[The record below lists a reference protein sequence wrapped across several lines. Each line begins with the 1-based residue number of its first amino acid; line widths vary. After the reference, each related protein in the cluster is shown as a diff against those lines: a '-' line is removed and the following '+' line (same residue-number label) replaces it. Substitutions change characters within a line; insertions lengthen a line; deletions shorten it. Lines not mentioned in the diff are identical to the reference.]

1 MNTSNITNRGGGG
14 GGAAGGN
21 ANGTPGINNST
32 IFGDVTQGPM
42 SPDEDIDDLLDDI
55 LEQPGGQGSSNN
67 LKRSQTVAAGGSGA
81 AAGRDK
87 SPGVLREKMAS
98 TPAKL
103 GSGAAISAA
112 GGLHFTAKAAPG
124 TGFSLKAQSTDLSD
138 GRGGSSSSTTL
149 QQKEATPPPIPAAAK
164 RRGFTQRAATQQ
176 SEDSDDDL
184 FLPMGKD
191 EGGGKKGDNKA
202 PTAVE
207 LGFSEDSDHGGKKDE
222 TSIPGVGMTAVG
234 GATGSS
240 GPRTRRNLGL
250 RLNLDT
256 APAVGASSSK
266 EDAGGGAA
274 GVTSTDEA
282 VSTGRGGEQGTDV
295 ADDYP
300 PGSAS
305 SSNLGTLGKAVASS
319 KSNLETTLF
328 PEDDD
333 DDLPIFGASR
343 GSKKGVRVTQDDM
356 ALSPKSRMANQGLLG
371 ATTAGAGADS
381 STGAATNGRRGS
393 LPEPGA
399 NGFAEPQSARG
410 ESPLQKARDN
420 LQGSSKEVDIFAAGD
435 EFLKKPPA
443 PRRTRGEGAGTILGS
458 SFGGNTNSGSLV
470 STTNLNGAAMPGS
483 TATSVRP
490 SRRQSAEQ
498 IGGLGAGVGGS
509 SSSTGIVGAGK
520 TAGGILIQNPALAQT
535 SAAGTPGALTPGAAT
550 SSSELLRQSEAH
562 AQQLDGLTEQIKNLK
577 LELAE
582 KSAKTAEY
590 EIKAKRAEN
599 EKEEAEA
606 KCKQKMEKEKL
617 DFESER
623 ERWELERKRL
633 EGEMERLRG
642 THMEELR
649 HLSESKRHL
658 TESIDLEK
666 EQVRRN
672 EMRKSREEL
681 ERVRKQ
687 FVDEVGE
694 NEKRH
699 QRQVAV
705 IRESTDKELDSV
717 RRSAGSGMQLNSL
730 MEKVHDSAFQLDL
743 LQKKLESGRSVE
755 DKIREDAL
763 DAREKQ
769 IFAKEKQLEG
779 SSKEVETQRRKMTD
793 LINRMEAE
801 LKEQVKERSEREV
814 VANERLEREHA
825 RLLELQRSL
834 REEKA
839 KVHESHRD
847 ERQKLEEEKRVFER
861 RRADETEAV
870 KNDRVNLEKKEERL
884 KALETSIESA
894 RSNCERR
901 IKESE
906 VLIAGERKN
915 LLLEMERFEEKRRDF
930 LLNEE
935 RLDGDRKSFAG
946 EKAKFDEEVARV
958 KDLAEKVESRRKQVE
973 QMYLE
978 GCEMREE
985 AKQTHSKIVQD
996 RALRDSE
1003 VGRLKALQQ
1012 MIERQRL
1019 ELVQDASVRVNTK
1032 SVLMRGPG
1040 AAAGGGGAVPSM
1052 SVSTLPSGS
1061 PQLHFGCGS
1070 AGVGAILPAS
1080 GEVVGAA
1087 TRTTANQPAFSSH
1100 SHSQITSATAHLAAL
1115 NLMNPIAVAG
1125 RNLTGRFAE
1134 KTPNINTSV
1143 SAILAA
1149 PSEQGYAVSQPQFN
1163 PQRRGGAGAVHGN
1176 AITSATS
1183 PEDDVVMANAVGAI
1197 GTEGTTNLQ
1206 RSELQNQLQT
1216 WASLSE
1222 AARGEMQAAT
1232 EKVLGYSA
1240 DDHMLSMITRG
1251 GDEDH
1256 RAGPVDVV
1264 LETSKLA
1271 RSAMSASM
1279 IAGGAGGTSITKS
1292 IDHIESKS
1300 FISLGGMHVGDG
1312 QGGGGAGMENF
1323 DEGVHKAEED
1333 SVEIQRGRAL
1343 LASVGVEQ
1351 PSWTSLPSLVEPE

>member
-1 MNTSNITNRGGGG
+1 MNAFHILKLKDAAHVLRGIDVQDMLQDGGGKDKAVVDGLLNVMKEADRIRYAIRGEKILMARAAAAGEKDLAKDGVPEMGHPDALDALDSFLPFGERPPTAEELQLEDELARANETLKLELSRKEEEQKTVLTEQSTFLGMNTSNITNRGGGG

-623 ERWELERKRL
+623 ER
-633 EGEMERLRG
+633 
-642 THMEELR
+642 
-649 HLSESKRHL
+649 
-658 TESIDLEK
+658 
-666 EQVRRN
+666 
-672 EMRKSREEL
+672 
-681 ERVRKQ
+681 
-687 FVDEVGE
+687 
-694 NEKRH
+694 
-699 QRQVAV
+699 QVAV

-958 KDLAEKVESRRKQVE
+958 KDLAEKVH
-973 QMYLE
+973 
-978 GCEMREE
+978 C
-985 AKQTHSKIVQD
+985 
-996 RALRDSE
+996 
-1003 VGRLKALQQ
+1003 
-1012 MIERQRL
+1012 
-1019 ELVQDASVRVNTK
+1019 
-1032 SVLMRGPG
+1032 
-1040 AAAGGGGAVPSM
+1040 
-1052 SVSTLPSGS
+1052 
-1061 PQLHFGCGS
+1061 
-1070 AGVGAILPAS
+1070 
-1080 GEVVGAA
+1080 
-1087 TRTTANQPAFSSH
+1087 FS
-1100 SHSQITSATAHLAAL
+1100 
-1115 NLMNPIAVAG
+1115 
-1125 RNLTGRFAE
+1125 
-1134 KTPNINTSV
+1134 
-1143 SAILAA
+1143 
-1149 PSEQGYAVSQPQFN
+1149 
-1163 PQRRGGAGAVHGN
+1163 
-1176 AITSATS
+1176 
-1183 PEDDVVMANAVGAI
+1183 
-1197 GTEGTTNLQ
+1197 
-1206 RSELQNQLQT
+1206 
-1216 WASLSE
+1216 
-1222 AARGEMQAAT
+1222 
-1232 EKVLGYSA
+1232 
-1240 DDHMLSMITRG
+1240 
-1251 GDEDH
+1251 
-1256 RAGPVDVV
+1256 
-1264 LETSKLA
+1264 
-1271 RSAMSASM
+1271 
-1279 IAGGAGGTSITKS
+1279 
-1292 IDHIESKS
+1292 
-1300 FISLGGMHVGDG
+1300 
-1312 QGGGGAGMENF
+1312 
-1323 DEGVHKAEED
+1323 
-1333 SVEIQRGRAL
+1333 
-1343 LASVGVEQ
+1343 
-1351 PSWTSLPSLVEPE
+1351 